1 MRHFKNYA
9 KILSQVRYD
18 KKNASALGK
27 NEESAQTTMPNQ
39 KLQFCDRT
47 LNKLLRDYTLTFF
60 SIRVLIPKVFV
71 TFSIVEQKYC
81 LNNICTTSAI
91 LPKICAIGIKYLSF

>member
-27 NEESAQTTMPNQ
+27 NEESAQTT
-39 KLQFCDRT
+39 KS
-47 LNKLLRDYTLTFF
+47 K
-60 SIRVLIPKVFV
+60 I
-71 TFSIVEQKYC
+71 
-81 LNNICTTSAI
+81 AI
-91 LPKICAIGIKYLSF
+91 LWQNTEQMTSRLNTHILFNV

>member
-47 LNKLLRDYTLTFF
+47 LNKWLQD
-60 SIRVLIPKVFV
+60 
-71 TFSIVEQKYC
+71 
-81 LNNICTTSAI
+81 
-91 LPKICAIGIKYLSF
+91 